1 VGFGSSSVEA
11 PNLRRRVALV
21 PKERP
26 QPRKSLGHRRNSAS
40 TKQQGAEGCA
50 RTTAPMEELG
60 IGSLLKVGANLEQP
74 SDWSC
79 GSTLSLQ
86 GELLPK
92 LCSDL
97 VGKLLRV
104 SHALGRRNHSRA
116 PAQHC
121 IRPHRYENAADNQPL
136 KDHVL
141 QFDVSLCFFLHG
153 FRSVAPPLAC
163 PIVT

>member
-11 PNLRRRVALV
+11 PNRRRRVALV
-21 PKERP
+21 PKERLQSP
-26 QPRKSLGHRRNSAS
+26 EQRVN
-40 TKQQGAEGCA
+40 KQQGAEGCA
-50 RTTAPMEELG
+50 RTTASMEELG
-60 IGSLLKVGANLEQP
+60 IGSLLLSQPKVGATLEQR

-141 QFDVSLCFFLHG
+141 EFDVSLCFFLQG